1 MYNKLLIIILFILI
15 VIYLYNNSNQ
25 DSYKENFYTLFKPYN
40 YPKISNNYKKIF
52 QSYNST
58 NANSCLEN
66 KYIDTEV
73 IIGSYLQTDYI
84 STEIHSLTNFI
95 SKLILAYTNII
106 TIRTLKYEL
115 ASELLLDLHKNKI
128 DMAIIPSPIV
138 YEGIIGSNLIY
149 DNNTFT
155 NIQFITNTNNTYI
168 YILVNI
174 SNSYSNIYDIKGRKM
189 YAGKKNSL
197 SWKCA
202 NDIYDTINFSKSK
215 DYKFEYTTL
224 NNALKLL
231 NLNKIGS
238 ILITD
243 TYPSKIIYNIIKND
257 NTIYLLPLD
266 EINEQIFI
274 NRFFYYEKAYIDLN
288 NISNSYLPKKVGN
301 KLYNIYNPNLI
312 TYNFCN
318 MLVNNNKFN
327 QDITYNIVKS
337 IHNNID
343 IINTQLIYNFN
354 KLSNIYMTFT
364 YIPLPMSKG
373 VLQFLEESGY
383 ITYNNSKNYVHYL
396 GKKKCNKY
404 NLSLLNNRIIH

>member
-231 NLNKIGS
+231 NL
-238 ILITD
+238 
-243 TYPSKIIYNIIKND
+243 IK
-257 NTIYLLPLD
+257 
-266 EINEQIFI
+266 
-274 NRFFYYEKAYIDLN
+274 
-288 NISNSYLPKKVGN
+288 
-301 KLYNIYNPNLI
+301 
-312 TYNFCN
+312 
-318 MLVNNNKFN
+318 
-327 QDITYNIVKS
+327 
-337 IHNNID
+337 
-343 IINTQLIYNFN
+343 
-354 KLSNIYMTFT
+354 
-364 YIPLPMSKG
+364 
-373 VLQFLEESGY
+373 LE
-383 ITYNNSKNYVHYL
+383 VF
-396 GKKKCNKY
+396 
-404 NLSLLNNRIIH
+404 